1 MHVGEYMGWNRK
13 VDRIFKLRKEL
24 KDKDITEASSED
36 IYVDEYYNPDE
47 DREPI
52 NAGDNLEKGDL
63 FAMILSAWITII
75 PISLGILLLIVGLA
89 WLLLGL

>member
-1 MHVGEYMGWNRK
+1 MWWNRK
-13 VDRIFKLRKEL
+13 VDRLFKLKKKDQEKEE
-24 KDKDITEASSED
+24 TPD